1 MGGGAASILGLELGL
16 RLARRDILMV
26 ERIIEHV
33 EHVAKELQAG
43 NASVIAANGEMEN
56 QTEEYI
62 TGFLNAW
69 DTAE

>member
-1 MGGGAASILGLELGL
+1 
-16 RLARRDILMV
+16 MV